1 MSNPYEILG
10 VGEQASDEEVKK
22 AYQKFETHFLN
33 RKI

>member
-22 AYQKFETHFLN
+22 ACQNNSEQN
-33 RKI
+33 A